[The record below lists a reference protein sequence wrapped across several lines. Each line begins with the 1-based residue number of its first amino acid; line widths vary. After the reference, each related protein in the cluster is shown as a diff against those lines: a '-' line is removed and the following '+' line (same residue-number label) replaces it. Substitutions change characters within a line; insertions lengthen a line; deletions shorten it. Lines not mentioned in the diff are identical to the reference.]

1 MFGFFPTNT
10 INTFGIHCTLWITQ
24 HYNTMASNSNN
35 SNMQKVELMDKDH
48 GSVVEK
54 SSFPPDPQAPVIILD
69 SLDTKTEEYEEK
81 EKQKEV
87 DQEAAQEAEAEKGE
101 KEVEKTEAEVEAE
114 AVAGEEKEAEQ
125 ASKKP
130 RLPISAPTP
139 QRKAESDL
147 NQTNTS
153 RPYLVPS
160 VTIQPLVTSPTVQPP
175 LSPLPELDP
184 YMDIVAVLTAYGM

>member
-1 MFGFFPTNT
+1 MDYTA
-10 INTFGIHCTLWITQ
+10 LQ
-24 HYNTMASNSNN
+24 HHGK
-35 SNMQKVELMDKDH
+35 QQQQQDH
-48 GSVVEK
+48 GSVMEK

-130 RLPISAPTP
+130 RLTIIASTP

-153 RPYLVPS
+153 RPYPVPS